1 MHAIA
6 HNVRGVAKRTHKW
19 VPTRA
24 RVHRAREPGAR
35 ARDGVDD
42 DDNAGGD
49 NDDDDFGAEE
59 KGFTGD
65 LFERLLM
72 RGGLDAFDP
81 DDADEAEDPVND
93 IDLAAFITAGVKS
106 LHASGHLAPLAHA
119 IPERHQRAIH
129 DALVR
134 A

>member
-1 MHAIA
+1 MLLEYA
-6 HNVRGVAKRTHKW
+6 
-19 VPTRA
+19 
-24 RVHRAREPGAR
+24 EGA
-35 ARDGVDD
+35 AGAADEDEWEEDDEDVDGVDD

-93 IDLAAFITAGVKS
+93 IDLAAFITAGIKS